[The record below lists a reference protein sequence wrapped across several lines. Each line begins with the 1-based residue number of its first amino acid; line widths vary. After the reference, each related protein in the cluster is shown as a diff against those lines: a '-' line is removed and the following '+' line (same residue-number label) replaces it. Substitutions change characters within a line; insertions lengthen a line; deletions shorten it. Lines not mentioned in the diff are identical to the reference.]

1 MLLVADVG
9 GTNTTVALIDTS
21 GSTEY
26 RIVEKQRISSQ
37 EIGGLAE
44 ALTSA
49 TSAWKVSLGDVA
61 TQLVVSAAGPVRG
74 NRADLT
80 NVSWPID
87 GDSLSVE
94 LGMPTSV
101 INDFTAVCYGIP
113 VFLQTAPEK
122 IEPLPG
128 SPERRRLKTG
138 DVIAV
143 VGPGTGLGVGFL
155 LKRRNSFLALPSE
168 GGHMDFAPTDR
179 ITWELEQFLGRKDG
193 YPLGW
198 EPFVSGRGLANIFSF
213 FCSREEETTGEAR
226 RIETLPAGER
236 PAAIAKAAPEDPICA
251 RAVGLFVRLLGS
263 FCSNIAVTS
272 LPEGGFFLA
281 GGVTIRNPEWFENPQ
296 GFLEAFQAN
305 YHPSLRERLS
315 TTPVALVRDYD
326 ISLYGAA
333 YYGRRHVSSKG

>member
-26 RIVEKQRISSQ
+26 RIVEKQRVSSQ

-49 TSAWKVSLGDVA
+49 ASSWKVSLGEVA
-61 TQLVVSAAGPVRG
+61 TQLVVCAAGPVRG

-87 GDSLSVE
+87 GDSLSEE
-94 LGMPTSV
+94 LGMRTSV

-113 VFLQTAPEK
+113 VFLETAPEK
-122 IEPLPG
+122 IELLPG
-128 SPERRRLKTG
+128 SPERKRLKSG

-155 LKRRNSFLALPSE
+155 LKRKNSFLALSSE
-168 GGHMDFAPTDR
+168 GGHMTFAPTDQT
-179 ITWELEQFLGRKDG
+179 TWELEQFLGRKDG

-198 EPFVSGRGLANIFSF
+198 EPFVSGRGLSNIFSF
-213 FCSREEETTGEAR
+213 FCSREEEATDEAR
-226 RIETLPAGER
+226 RIETLEARER
-236 PAAIAKAAPEDPICA
+236 PAAIAKAASEDPICA

-281 GGVTIRNPEWFENPQ
+281 GGVTIRNPEWFEDPQ
-296 GFLEAFQAN
+296 GFLEAFRTN

-333 YYGRRHVSSKG
+333 YHGRRHVSAKG

>member
-21 GSTEY
+21 GNAEY
-26 RIVEKQRISSQ
+26 RIVEKHRVSSQ
-37 EIGGLAE
+37 AIGGLVE
-44 ALTSA
+44 ALTA
-49 TSAWKVSLGDVA
+49 AASAWRVSLGDIA
-61 TQLVVSAAGPVRG
+61 TQLVVCAAGPVRG
-74 NRADLT
+74 NRVDLT

-87 GDSLSVE
+87 GDVLSEE
-94 LGMPTSV
+94 LGMRASV

-113 VFLQTAPEK
+113 VFLETAPEK
-122 IEPLPG
+122 IEPLPE
-128 SPERRRLKTG
+128 SPERKRLKSG

-155 LKRRNSFLALPSE
+155 VKRKNSFIALPSE
-168 GGHMDFAPTDR
+168 GGHMTFAPTDQT
-179 ITWELEQFLGRKDG
+179 TWDLEQFLGRRDG

-198 EPFVSGRGLANIFSF
+198 EPFVSGRGLSNIFSF
-213 FCSREEETTGEAR
+213 LCSREEEPTDEAALIR
-226 RIETLPAGER
+226 ALEAPER
-236 PAAIAKAAPEDPICA
+236 PAAIAKAASEDPICRRTVA
-251 RAVGLFVRLLGS
+251 LFVRLLGS
-263 FCSNIAVTS
+263 FCSNIAVTA

-281 GGVTIRNPEWFENPQ
+281 GGVTIRNPEWFEDSQ
-296 GFLEAFQAN
+296 GFLDAFRNN

-333 YYGRRHVSSKG
+333 YYGRRHASPKG